1 MKQTKQWVLAAMLTI
16 FGLGLLSACAANDD
30 NAVENRDLL
39 DEIRERGYV
48 VVGTTGDYR
57 PLSWLNPETEQ
68 YEGLDADL
76 SAIIA
81 EELGVELRWYH
92 TSWPT
97 INTDALDP
105 SKFDMA
111 NCGITITD
119 KRLETLAM
127 SEPYLDNGKTI
138 LCRAED
144 AARFTSLESLNRED
158 VRVMVNPGGLNEQ
171 FARQQLPRAQLIIYN
186 QNEEIP
192 ARIAEGD
199 ADVMITEIV
208 EAPYYVRT
216 DPRLAAPLISQPFTH
231 GHIGILMR
239 QDCPRLLEE
248 VNAIIGRM
256 KRDGRLDRLKEKY
269 L

>member
-1 MKQTKQWVLAAMLTI
+1 MRRKKILLMLALLCAI
-16 FGLGLLSACAANDD
+16 CGLSVLSACAANDD

-138 LCRAED
+138 LCRVED
-144 AARFTSLESLNRED
+144 AARF
-158 VRVMVNPGGLNEQ
+158 
-171 FARQQLPRAQLIIYN
+171 
-186 QNEEIP
+186 
-192 ARIAEGD
+192 
-199 ADVMITEIV
+199 
-208 EAPYYVRT
+208 
-216 DPRLAAPLISQPFTH
+216 APLISQPFTH

-256 KRDGRLDRLKEKY
+256 KRDGRLDQLKEKY